1 MEFTEVTEKFDITI
15 HIRAMKASESNLTT
29 SSGSVPNP
37 TFKVE
42 IQLKSLTIFITNTVL
57 LVKLP
62 VYIGYILSLP

>member
-15 HIRAMKASESNLTT
+15 HIRAIKASESNLTI